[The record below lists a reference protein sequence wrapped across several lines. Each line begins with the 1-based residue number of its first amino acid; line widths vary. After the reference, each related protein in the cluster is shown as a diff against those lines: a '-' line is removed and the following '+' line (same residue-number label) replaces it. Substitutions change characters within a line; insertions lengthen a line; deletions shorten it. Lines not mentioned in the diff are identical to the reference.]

1 MSAFTA
7 NAYGIEG
14 DHKYTD
20 RTTAALA
27 RNKDPK
33 KGQNCFRLVIAA
45 NGTEI
50 QGGEIWINKGN
61 TIANADTFTITLRT
75 TV

>member
-1 MSAFTA
+1 MTDYSAD
-7 NAYGIEG
+7 AYGIDG

-20 RTTAALA
+20 RTTAALT

-33 KGQNCFRLVIAA
+33 KGQKVWRYVIKADS
-45 NGTEI
+45 EI
-50 QGGEIWINKGN
+50 MGGEVWV
-61 TIANADTFTITLRT
+61 NADTAVANGEAFNITVRT